1 MKRVVL
7 LLCLSSFAFA
17 QTQVPNV
24 FEDGK
29 RAEAAEVNA
38 NFDALEAAIDNL
50 EEGVQGPK
58 GDTGDTGPQGPQ
70 GDTGPTGATGPQGP
84 QGETGATGP
93 QGSQGAT
100 GATGATGPQG
110 DTGATGPQGP
120 QGDTGATG
128 PQGPSGADTPASH
141 TTGTSTAVGQ
151 GALESNTG
159 SYNTASGYL
168 VLARNTTG
176 GYNTAIGS
184 EAFYNNT
191 TGSYNTASGV
201 SALTNNTTGYSN
213 TASGVSALYNN
224 TTGNSNT
231 ASGSTALNGNTTG
244 SYNTAVGYDADV
256 TSDNL
261 SNATAIGYGAK
272 VDASNKVRI
281 GNESVTVIGGAAA
294 WSNFSDE
301 RLKEN
306 IEPVSSG
313 LSLINDL
320 NPVTY
325 HRINNDAPDVEM
337 GLLAQEVEAT
347 LEKHGLGN
355 SGMVHQ
361 PNEDAYMSLRYNDLM
376 APMIR
381 AIQEL
386 DEKNQALEV
395 QLKSQQDELLA
406 IVESQQE
413 QIAQLQQMVEHQF
426 VAR

>member
-58 GDTGDTGPQGPQ
+58 GD
-70 GDTGPTGATGPQGP
+70 
-84 QGETGATGP
+84 
-93 QGSQGAT
+93 
-100 GATGATGPQG
+100 
-110 DTGATGPQGP
+110 
-120 QGDTGATG
+120 TG

-301 RLKEN
+301 RLKEK